1 MAVDTDSFA
10 ADGLPQFLEQT
21 ERLKAALQA
30 MSLRDLQ
37 TRWKCN
43 GAIARLNIERLGQ
56 MDLRRR
62 ITPAILSYGGIQ
74 YRYMAPGVMEA
85 SHLDYPREHLRI
97 LSGFYGLLRPFDGVT
112 ASRNVMREAAFAYLP
127 SWRYART
134 SAALVSG
141 FTLGMTFSIMP
152 FSSMMNVERT
162 TPMLTLP

>member
-1 MAVDTDSFA
+1 
-10 ADGLPQFLEQT
+10 
-21 ERLKAALQA
+21 
-30 MSLRDLQ
+30 
-37 TRWKCN
+37 
-43 GAIARLNIERLGQ
+43 

-97 LSGFYGLLRPFDGVT
+97 LSGFSGLLRPFDGVT

-141 FTLGMTFSIMP
+141 LTLGMTFSIMP